1 MGISVSSSGSFK
13 NSLSFLTKARNSRTY
28 LELDRYGQ
36 MGVAALARATPRDTG
51 LTAESWE
58 YKITKS
64 YTGWSIAW
72 YNANENDGA
81 NVAIMLQY
89 GHGTGTGGYVPG
101 YDYINPAIK
110 PVFDK
115 IADEV
120 WKKVNS

>member
-1 MGISVSSSGSFK
+1 MGISVGSSGSF
-13 NSLSFLTKARNSRTY
+13 NSSLTFLKKASNSSIY
-28 LELDRYGQ
+28 LELNRYGQ
-36 MGVAALARATPRDTG
+36 MGVAALAKATPRDTG

-64 YTGWSIAW
+64 RTGWAIAW
-72 YNANENDGA
+72 YNENEKDGA

-89 GHGTGTGGYVPG
+89 GHGTGTGGYVSG

-120 WKKVNS
+120 WKKVNV